1 MGKAQK
7 KKKTQ
12 AWRHNPI
19 RVPDSHLP
27 SGKGVVP
34 ADPSKE
40 KQMLP
45 VLNKVCISSS
55 RSFFDTRHVPSSVAS
70 GVIGIR
76 ADTLAQIARVRR

>member
-19 RVPDSHLP
+19 RVPDAHLP
-27 SGKGVVP
+27 SGKGQGQ
-34 ADPSKE
+34 ADPVKE

-45 VLNKVCISSS
+45 VLNKVRPNSTARASLSS
-55 RSFFDTRHVPSSVAS
+55 HIHES
-70 GVIGIR
+70 GGAVKSWMET
-76 ADTLAQIARVRR
+76 DM

>member
-19 RVPDSHLP
+19 RVPDAHLP
-27 SGKGVVP
+27 SGKGQGQ
-34 ADPSKE
+34 ADPVKE

-45 VLNKVCISSS
+45 VLNKVCNSTPSPCHVQSS
-55 RSFFDTRHVPSSVAS
+55 
-70 GVIGIR
+70 
-76 ADTLAQIARVRR
+76 ARVSDADLKLDLDSDLDP